1 MMDSNSR
8 LNSLMKLA
16 AANQVV
22 SKEKRQNMEVS
33 PSDFEGVAQGTW
45 KGITEKG
52 AGLVEYK
59 GKVYKTRMQGSKAI
73 PAGTRVSLEFR
84 KGYYVS
90 FWS

>member
-1 MMDSNSR
+1 MSAESR
-8 LNSLMKLA
+8 LKKLMGLA

-22 SKEKRQNMEVS
+22 AKERRQNMEVS
-33 PSDFEGVAQGTW
+33 LADFEGVAQGEYL
-45 KGITEKG
+45 GITEKG
-52 AGLVEYK
+52 AGRVLYK
-59 GKVYKTRMQGSKAI
+59 GKEYKTRMQGTTNI